1 MAYFFS
7 SAEFA
12 LRAAEQE
19 SLHERAA
26 AASREVF
33 GQRVFVRAVVEVSNF
48 CRQNCCYCGM
58 RRDNRTLERARL
70 QHDEIAEL
78 LIHHRPAAVTDVNI
92 QAGED
97 PLAVRRVVLPLIR
110 TLRRE
115 TRLGISVC
123 LGTLDFDTYAELK
136 SAGASIYILK
146 FETADQAGYGHLQAP
161 GSLAERLRHL
171 QHLAGTGWKVSSG
184 FISGLPG
191 QTKEHLFEN
200 CRLAARLPLDGVSV
214 SPFIAGEQTPLAGAP
229 SGDAETALNCMAL
242 LRLMKPSWVIPAV
255 SALNIAQP
263 GSGYVRGLRAGANL
277 VTINCTPPALQRNY
291 VLYKRDR
298 LIMNEVRVLESLA
311 QARLVPS
318 RQSLADFYAGQA
330 KGQQSS
336 RGQNQLA
343 HGQPDS
349 SR

>member
-1 MAYFFS
+1 MPYSFR
-7 SAEFA
+7 SAQFA
-12 LRAAEQE
+12 LRGAEQE
-19 SLHERAA
+19 VLHQRAA
-26 AASREVF
+26 AVNREIF

-48 CRQNCCYCGM
+48 CRQNCYYCGM

-78 LIHHRPAAVTDVNI
+78 LIHQRPAAVTDVNI

-97 PLAVRRVVLPLIR
+97 PLAMRQVVLPLIR

-123 LGTLDFDTYAELK
+123 LGTLDPASYTELK
-136 SAGASIYILK
+136 AAGASIYILK
-146 FETADQAGYGHLQAP
+146 FETADPATYGRLQAP
-161 GSLAERLRHL
+161 GTLAERLEHI
-171 QHLAGTGWKVSSG
+171 QHLAATGWNVSSG
-184 FISGLPG
+184 FIAGLPG
-191 QTKEHLFEN
+191 QTNGHLLEN
-200 CRLAARLPLDGVSV
+200 CRLAARLPLHGVSV
-214 SPFIAGEQTPLAGAP
+214 SPFIAGEQTPLAGSP
-229 SGDAETALNCMAL
+229 SGDADTALNCMAL
-242 LRLMKPSWVIPAV
+242 LRLTNPGWVIPAV

-298 LIMNEVRVLESLA
+298 FIMDEMRLLEALA

-318 RQSLADFYAGQA
+318 TQSLADFYAGQA
-330 KGQQSS
+330 KSQTDGSPVIKT
-336 RGQNQLA
+336 N
-343 HGQPDS
+343 
-349 SR
+349 